1 MGRPFSKAGGG
12 DSEAAEELSDGAE
25 GAILSG
31 EPERAGS
38 DFAVEAR
45 ERHRPCR
52 ASWSQ
57 RATGL
62 RRPYSGAEFGVEPLF
77 EFGGNSATNPEPIN
91 QLCQE
96 FGEVPAP
103 GWRRNIPPP
112 HNRPHEAWKLPLVA
126 PARSAGSDR
135 HRVELLAADDH
146 GDQERSLRQ
155 AQQEDQPAH
164 PRLHHVPAADRRS
177 APALCSAWASL
188 TGPRLGSPRHQA
200 RPSRSHHLLAI
211 RRRPLRGLSRLDDGP
226 ARKRRTLPQ
235 RTPPP
240 PPQSRR
246 SKRCARERCANRAQR
261 CRT

>member
-1 MGRPFSKAGGG
+1 MSRELEPTGYGPTPTLLRRRVWGRAVVRVWGKPSDEPRADQPIAPRIWGSTDAGL
-12 DSEAAEELSDGAE
+12 AEE
-25 GAILSG
+25 
-31 EPERAGS
+31 
-38 DFAVEAR
+38 
-45 ERHRPCR
+45 H
-52 ASWSQ
+52 
-57 RATGL
+57 T
-62 RRPYSGAEFGVEPLF
+62 
-77 EFGGNSATNPEPIN
+77 
-91 QLCQE
+91 
-96 FGEVPAP
+96 
-103 GWRRNIPPP
+103 PP

-146 GDQERSLRQ
+146 GDQERSVRQ
-155 AQQEDQPAH
+155 AQQEDQPADR
-164 PRLHHVPAADRRS
+164 RLHHAPAADRRS

-200 RPSRSHHLLAI
+200 RPSRSHHPLAI

-246 SKRCARERCANRAQR
+246 SKRCARERCADRAQR